1 MIKNL
6 KTRFKGC
13 WCWGLCLPS
22 STCQAW
28 LMWARPMTP
37 RVAYSCDGHCY
48 SSKRRAWHHGDHGT
62 TALLRRWSLKW
73 QSACQIPQPACT
85 WWHTAQTAQTL
96 PEHTSPPVSMC
107 LCLSVVGVC
116 VRVRPLNAPDSLSST
131 LIGSPLIV
139 RMNIYITKPALGG
152 DPMEWWDPGV
162 DTLSLTLCLSPRQD
176 VLHKPLAAHTGDD
189 FLLQMMCSCCFWLF
203 LYFSHSV
210 SFPFFS
216 SVVI

>member
-1 MIKNL
+1 M
-6 KTRFKGC
+6 TS
-13 WCWGLCLPS
+13 WGS
-22 STCQAW
+22 WDDSTFAA
-28 LMWARPMTP
+28 LVSEMTISLSNTSASLH
-37 RVAYSCDGHCY
+37 VMTHCTDGTDAAGAHIPTGVYVPVFVCCRRLRACA
-48 SSKRRAWHHGDHGT
+48 SSKCSGFPFLHADR
-62 TALLRRWSLKW
+62 
-73 QSACQIPQPACT
+73 I
-85 WWHTAQTAQTL
+85 
-96 PEHTSPPVSMC
+96 
-107 LCLSVVGVC
+107 
-116 VRVRPLNAPDSLSST
+116 SSHCEDEY
-131 LIGSPLIV
+131 
-139 RMNIYITKPALGG
+139 IYITKPALGG